1 MIDETI
7 FDDIRPYRDE
17 EIPAAMHRM
26 ADNDLFPLLSSFAF
40 PDRNVDEVREEVR
53 NISTVYDFQKQM
65 MWYVNEQIVKRSMSP
80 TRSQG
85 SRIWIR
91 RDTIFSCPTIGT

>member
-1 MIDETI
+1 MMIDETI

-40 PDRNVDEVREEVR
+40 PDRNHP
-53 NISTVYDFQKQM
+53 
-65 MWYVNEQIVKRSMSP
+65 SP
-80 TRSQG
+80 
-85 SRIWIR
+85 
-91 RDTIFSCPTIGT
+91 